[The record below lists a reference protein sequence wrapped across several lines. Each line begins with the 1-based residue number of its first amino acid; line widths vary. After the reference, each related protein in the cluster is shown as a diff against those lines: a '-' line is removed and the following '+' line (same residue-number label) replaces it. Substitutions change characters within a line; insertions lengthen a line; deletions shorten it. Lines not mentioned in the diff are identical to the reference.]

1 MFFNVGKLVI
11 YYAKI
16 AGGVETTSSS
26 TKNKNTLKKG
36 KFCLIRFTKSGERTA
51 MRRIQA
57 KRDWCIISPYSVTTE
72 SKSKVVRIR
81 QVITNFRNS

>member
-1 MFFNVGKLVI
+1 MI
-11 YYAKI
+11 YNAKI

-36 KFCLIRFTKSGERTA
+36 KFCLIRFTKSGEHTA

-57 KRDWCIISPYSVTTE
+57 KRDWCIISPYSE
-72 SKSKVVRIR
+72 D
-81 QVITNFRNS
+81 FRYMKIHIFALRWKDDQKILAANNYSFQ

>member
-1 MFFNVGKLVI
+1 MI
-11 YYAKI
+11 YRAKI

-26 TKNKNTLKKG
+26 TKNKNNLKKG
-36 KFCLIRFTKSGERTA
+36 KLCFTKSGERTA

-72 SKSKVVRIR
+72 SKSKVMRIR

>member
-1 MFFNVGKLVI
+1 MI

-16 AGGVETTSSS
+16 ADGVETTNSS

-36 KFCLIRFTKSGERTA
+36 RFCLICFTRSGERTA

-57 KRDWCIISPYSVTTE
+57 KRDIISPYSVITE
-72 SKSKVVRIR
+72 SQKS
-81 QVITNFRNS
+81 

>member
-1 MFFNVGKLVI
+1 MI

-26 TKNKNTLKKG
+26 TKNENTLKKG
-36 KFCLIRFTKSGERTA
+36 KFCLICFTKSGERTA

-72 SKSKVVRIR
+72 SKSKVMRIR
-81 QVITNFRNS
+81 QVITNFRNSKKFFLEF